1 YVVQVEKILER
12 HEALCKAFGE
22 SRVRGVF
29 DAEETEVLEEFLAHG
44 RAIRAERA
52 QALAEARE
60 PSFQPLL
67 DEWGGVSLAYRK
79 KLTDSPA
86 YRLNH
91 EEVEKCLEEGVRFIE
106 GMTPVAAIP
115 DARGALRAMTFKNAA
130 GELVDLPARTVCV
143 AAGTSPNT
151 IYEKE

>member
-1 YVVQVEKILER
+1 
-12 HEALCKAFGE
+12 
-22 SRVRGVF
+22 
-29 DAEETEVLEEFLAHG
+29 EEFLTHG

-52 QALAEARE
+52 QARAEARE

-130 GELVDLPARTVCV
+130 GNLVELPARTVCV

-151 IYEKE
+151 IYEKEHPGTFELNQKGFFAPHKAQRDAAGQVTLAPDPNGF